1 MFEKSTTCGSLRPS
15 DLSVTSQKN
24 RLKGPGDLGP
34 AASALDSRLATAL
47 MIMVFLPAWAPAWG
61 QRDRKDEPWFLGT
74 PRSSVSTSTR
84 QPHRFRLLH

>member
-47 MIMVFLPAWAPAWG
+47 VIVG
-61 QRDRKDEPWFLGT
+61 ILGT
-74 PRSSVSTSTR
+74 SLGTEG
-84 QPHRFRLLH
+84 QKG

>member
-47 MIMVFLPAWAPAWG
+47 VIVAFWAPAWG
-61 QRDRKDEPWFLGT
+61 QRDRKDEPCFLET
-74 PRSSVSTSTR
+74 PRSSVPTSTR